1 MQRGLG
7 VAHRLLLIY
16 LLGFVSVAFLGY
28 SLVVEK
34 NRAIELARR
43 ELSGSAYVSTVRDVL
58 LAITDHRQAASPV
71 EAAGQAGDGSALRQP
86 LAALTA
92 AQRRYGSGMGTTA
105 LAERLAF
112 VMQELTRQHMRDPAA
127 QAALGEA
134 ATAARS
140 LITRIG
146 DESGLIV
153 DPELD
158 SYYTMSVVV
167 LRLPEIVTT
176 AADLADA
183 AIAVRPGTEGYED
196 ARARFLLSEGAF
208 IATTNALV
216 SDVAAA
222 YRANR
227 DGRLQENLGSSFI
240 QAEGTLRDFS
250 RALREMAISRQSV
263 DANPIAVRAM
273 LRRTLTASSEFWRQA
288 GGELDRLLQQRVDRL
303 YERMAIDLGAA
314 ALVSLLML
322 GLMLLVARQITR
334 PIRELATVADRV
346 RRAEDYKLRAGR
358 RAGGEIA
365 TLVDGFNAMLD
376 RLQRDTAREQERV
389 ARDRAAAAQRR
400 LLEAITYAATRIV
413 GTTDWQAAVPELLKR
428 LGLATDVSRVFL
440 FEIHPAPDGTGLAQS
455 CRVSWSAPEIE
466 AMAGDARYQN
476 DPITDGND
484 RQFDEWFRRRAQGE
498 VIQVTLS
505 QTHGEARKLFEE
517 TQTYSMLSVPI
528 MVDGRLWGSLGF
540 DDCRSERVWND
551 VEIDLLKTATAL
563 IAGAI
568 ERAQGDQ
575 MLRDRENEL
584 IEAQRIAHVG
594 SWELDFAT
602 DRVTWSDEGWRIFG
616 LDPIARSAWT
626 HDENLEHIHPEDRA
640 RVAEVDAHA
649 RERGGPFDIEYRV
662 VRPGG
667 EVRIVRE
674 RAEPIYD
681 AAGRPVRLLG
691 TVHDITEL
699 KQTEAKLRESE
710 ERYALAARGADVGLW
725 DWDLAKDRVYFSP
738 RVHEIL
744 GVSGQALGT
753 SIAGL
758 FEQIVAEDRAKL
770 QQHFDSRFAK
780 QRRRFDF
787 DFRVGGGPAGI
798 RWMIIR
804 GLIVYADGRPAR
816 LVGSLRDITDRKL
829 AQEEL
834 IRQRE
839 TIYQNEKMAMFG
851 SLLAGV
857 AHELNNPLSVV
868 IGQVVLMQQ
877 TASDPAVI
885 SRAERIRSATERC
898 ARIVR
903 TFLAM
908 ARQRQPEP
916 KPVRLNGVVET
927 VLDLLA
933 YQLRSADIRVA
944 LDLAADLP
952 TVTADADQ
960 LHQVV
965 TNLIVN
971 ARQAL
976 AATASPR
983 RLSIATRHD
992 TADGRVHLSVADNG
1006 PGVPGEIRPRIFEP
1020 FFTTKPAGE
1029 GTGIGLSL
1037 CSSIIRAYGGE
1048 ISLADTPGGGAT
1060 FTIMLPLHA
1069 GGAVTQRDARTE
1081 SVLAGLR
1088 VLVVDDEKEIAETLS
1103 EILRDQGHMAD
1114 VAPDGQRALERV
1126 LADDYDLIL
1135 SDLRMPLLDGP
1146 GLHRAL
1152 RQRRPAMI
1160 ERLAFIT
1167 GDTLSADIQSFLAES
1182 RAPCLEKPFLPEDV
1196 RRLVRQLMGRAA

>member
-1 MQRGLG
+1 MLRGLG

-16 LLGFVSVAFLGY
+16 LLGFASVAFLAY

-34 NRAIELARR
+34 NRAIALARA
-43 ELSGSAYVSTVRDVL
+43 ELSGSTYVSTVRDTL
-58 LAITDHRQAASPV
+58 LALIDNRQAVSSG
-71 EAAGQAGDGSALRQP
+71 EAGAGAALGKP
-86 LAALTA
+86 LAALAA
-92 AQRRYGSGMGTTA
+92 AQQSHGRGMDTTA
-105 LAERLAF
+105 LAARLTF
-112 VMQELTRQHMRDPAA
+112 LLQELTQQDLRDPAA
-127 QAALGEA
+127 QALLREA
-134 ATAARS
+134 AVAAKS
-140 LITRIG
+140 LISRIG
-146 DESGLIV
+146 DESSLIV

-158 SYYTMSVVV
+158 SYYTMSAVV

-176 AADLADA
+176 AVDLADA
-183 AIAVRPGTEGYED
+183 AVAVRPGIEGYEN
-196 ARARFLLSEGAF
+196 ARAKFLLTDGAF
-208 IATTNALV
+208 IATTNALM

-222 YRANR
+222 YRANA
-227 DGRLQENLGSSFI
+227 DGQLQENIGSSFI
-240 QAEGTLRDFS
+240 RAENALGDFTRSLRD
-250 RALREMAISRQSV
+250 MAISRQSV
-263 DANPIAVRAM
+263 DANPIAVRAL
-273 LRRTLTASSEFWRQA
+273 LRRALTASGAFWRDA
-288 GGELDRLLQQRVDRL
+288 GGELNRLLEQRIARL
-303 YERMAIDLGAA
+303 YRQMAVDLGAA
-314 ALVSLLML
+314 ALVSLLAL

-346 RRAEDYKLRAGR
+346 HHGADYKLRAQQ

-365 TLVDGFNAMLD
+365 VLVGGFNAMLD
-376 RLQRDTAREQERV
+376 RLQGETAREQERV
-389 ARDRAAAAQRR
+389 ARDRAAAAQRQ
-400 LLEAITYAATRIV
+400 LLEAITYAATRII
-413 GTTDWQAAVPELLKR
+413 GAPDWKPAVPELLKR

-440 FEIHPAPDGTGLAQS
+440 FEIHPGPEGTGRVQS
-455 CRVSWSAPEIE
+455 CRFSWSAPDIA
-466 AMAGDARYQN
+466 AMSDDARYQD
-476 DPITDGND
+476 DPIIEGDD
-484 RQFDEWFRRRAQGE
+484 SQFDEWFRRRARGE

-505 QTHGEARKLFEE
+505 QTYGEARRLFEE
-517 TQTYSMLSVPI
+517 TRTYSMLSVPI

-551 VEIDLLKTATAL
+551 VEVDLLKTATAL

-602 DRVTWSDEGWRIFG
+602 DRVSWSDEGWRIFG
-616 LDPIARSAWT
+616 LDPTARRGWT
-626 HDENLEHIHPEDRA
+626 HDENLERIHPEDRA
-640 RVAEVDAHA
+640 RVADVDARA
-649 RERGGPFDIEYRV
+649 KQRGGSFDIEYRV

-674 RAEPIYD
+674 RAEPMYD

-691 TVHDITEL
+691 TIHDITEL

-725 DWDLAKDRVYFSP
+725 DWDVTKDRVYFSP

-744 GVSGQALGT
+744 GVSGRSLGT
-753 SIAGL
+753 SITGL
-758 FEQIVAEDRAKL
+758 YELIVAEDRAKL
-770 QQHFDSRFAK
+770 QEHFDSRFAR
-780 QRRRFDF
+780 QRRRFEF
-787 DFRVGGGPAGI
+787 DFRVEGGASDI

-804 GLIVYADGRPAR
+804 GLIVYAEGRPVR
-816 LVGSLRDITDRKL
+816 LVGSLRDITDRKH

-868 IGQVVLMQQ
+868 IGQIVLMQQ
-877 TASDPAVI
+877 TATDPAVI
-885 SRAERIRSATERC
+885 NRAERIRNATERC

-916 KPVRLNGVVET
+916 KPVRLNGIVET
-927 VLDLLA
+927 VIDLLA
-933 YQLRSADIRVA
+933 YQLRSADIRIA
-944 LDLAADLP
+944 LDLAPGLP

-976 AATASPR
+976 AAIPAPR
-983 RLSIATRHD
+983 RLTIATRHD
-992 TADGRVHLSVADNG
+992 PADGRVHLSVADNG
-1006 PGVPGEIRPRIFEP
+1006 PGVPAEIRPRIFEP

-1037 CSSIIRAYGGE
+1037 CLSIIRAYGGE
-1048 ISLADTPGGGAT
+1048 ITLSDTPGGGAT
-1060 FTIMLPLHA
+1060 FTIVLPLHA
-1069 GGAVTQRDARTE
+1069 GSMVPQRDARGE
-1081 SVLAGLR
+1081 SALAGLR
-1088 VLVVDDEKEIAETLS
+1088 ILVVDDEKEIAETLS
-1103 EILRDQGHMAD
+1103 EILRAQGHLAD

-1126 LADDYDLIL
+1126 LAADYDLIL
-1135 SDLRMPLLDGP
+1135 SDLRMPVLDGP

-1167 GDTLSADIQSFLAES
+1167 GDTLSADIQSFLVES

-1196 RRLVRQLMGRAA
+1196 RRLVMQLMGRAA

>member
-1 MQRGLG
+1 MLRGLG

-16 LLGFVSVAFLGY
+16 LLGFASVAFLAY

-34 NRAIELARR
+34 NRAIALARA
-43 ELSGSAYVSTVRDVL
+43 EINGNAYVSTVRDTL
-58 LAITDHRQAASPV
+58 LALIDNRQAASSL
-71 EAAGQAGDGSALRQP
+71 GGDTGATLDKP
-86 LAALTA
+86 LAALAAAQQSHGRDMDTA
-92 AQRRYGSGMGTTA
+92 A
-105 LAERLAF
+105 LAKRLTF
-112 VMQELTRQHMRDPAA
+112 LLEELSEQDLREPAA
-127 QAALGEA
+127 QALLGEA
-134 ATAARS
+134 AMAAKS

-146 DESGLIV
+146 DQSGLIV

-158 SYYTMSVVV
+158 SYYTMSAVVQ
-167 LRLPEIVTT
+167 RLPQIVTA

-183 AIAVRPGTEGYED
+183 ATAVQPGIEGYEE
-196 ARARFLLSEGAF
+196 ARAKFLLAEGAF
-208 IATTNALV
+208 IATTNALTA
-216 SDVAAA
+216 DVAAA
-222 YRANR
+222 YRANGDR
-227 DGRLQENLGSSFI
+227 RLQENVGSAFIAAENALGDFTRS
-240 QAEGTLRDFS
+240 LRD
-250 RALREMAISRQSV
+250 MAISRQST
-263 DANPIAVRAM
+263 DADPIAVR
-273 LRRTLTASSEFWRQA
+273 TLLHRVLATSGAFWRRA
-288 GGELDRLLQQRVDRL
+288 GGELDRLLEQRIARL
-303 YERMAIDLGAA
+303 YRQMAVDLGAA
-314 ALVSLLML
+314 ALVSLLAL
-322 GLMLLVARQITR
+322 GLMLLMARQITR

-346 RRAEDYKLRAGR
+346 HHGADYKLRAQQ

-365 TLVDGFNAMLD
+365 VLVAGFNAMLD
-376 RLQRDTAREQERV
+376 RLERETARERERV
-389 ARDRAAAAQRR
+389 AQDRAAAAQRQ
-400 LLEAITYAATRIV
+400 LLEAITYAATRII
-413 GTTDWQAAVPELLKR
+413 GAPDWKPAVPELLKR

-440 FEIHPAPDGTGLAQS
+440 FEIHPGPEGTDRAQS
-455 CRVSWSAPEIE
+455 CRFSWSAPDVPNMSE
-466 AMAGDARYQN
+466 DARYQN
-476 DPITDGND
+476 DPVTDGDNS
-484 RQFDEWFRRRAQGE
+484 QFDDWFRRRGRGE
-498 VIQVTLS
+498 VIQVALS

-517 TQTYSMLSVPI
+517 TGTYSMLSVPI

-602 DRVTWSDEGWRIFG
+602 NRVSWSDEGWRIFG
-616 LDPIARSAWT
+616 LDPTARRAWT
-626 HDENLEHIHPEDRA
+626 HDENLARIHPEDRA
-640 RVAEVDAHA
+640 RVAEVDERAK
-649 RERGGPFDIEYRV
+649 ERGGAFDIEYRV

-674 RAEPIYD
+674 RAEPMYD
-681 AAGRPVRLLG
+681 PAGRPVRLLG
-691 TVHDITEL
+691 TIHDITEI
-699 KQTEAKLRESE
+699 KETEAKLRESE

-725 DWDLAKDRVYFSP
+725 DWDVAKERVYFSP

-744 GVSGQALGT
+744 GVGSRMLGT
-753 SIAGL
+753 SIDDLYGL
-758 FEQIVAEDRAKL
+758 IVAEDRAAL
-770 QQHFDSRFAK
+770 QQHFDSRFAHH
-780 QRRRFDF
+780 RRRFEF
-787 DFRVGGGPAGI
+787 EFRVEGGATGF

-804 GLIVYADGRPAR
+804 GLIVYAEGRPAR

-829 AQEEL
+829 AEEEL

-839 TIYQNEKMAMFG
+839 AIYQNEKMAMFG

-877 TASDPAVI
+877 TATDPAVI
-885 SRAERIRSATERC
+885 NRAERIRNATERC

-908 ARQRQPEP
+908 ARQRRPEP
-916 KPVRLNGVVET
+916 KPVRLNAIVET
-927 VLDLLA
+927 VIDLLA
-933 YQLRSADIRVA
+933 YQLRSTDIRVA
-944 LDLAADLP
+944 FDLASDLP

-971 ARQAL
+971 AHQAL
-976 AATASPR
+976 AAIPAPR
-983 RLSIATRHD
+983 RLIIATRHD
-992 TADGRVHLSVADNG
+992 PADGRVHLSVADNG
-1006 PGVPGEIRPRIFEP
+1006 PGVPAEIRPRIFEP

-1048 ISLADTPGGGAT
+1048 ITLADTPGGGAT
-1060 FTIMLPLHA
+1060 FTIVLPLHA
-1069 GGAVTQRDARTE
+1069 GGTVAPRDTRSE
-1081 SVLAGLR
+1081 SALAGLR
-1088 VLVVDDEKEIAETLS
+1088 ILVVDDEKEIAETLS
-1103 EILRDQGHMAD
+1103 EILRAQGHLTD

-1126 LADDYDLIL
+1126 MAVDYDLIL
-1135 SDLRMPLLDGP
+1135 SDLRMPVLDGP

-1196 RRLVRQLMGRAA
+1196 RRLVMQLMGRAA